1 MKVAFFTPYLP
12 YPPDTGGKIRSYYLL
27 RALSAYFCV
36 DLYTVYIG
44 QAPPETAVR
53 SLEECCNQ
61 VVLFPLK
68 KSWRTRDRLRRT
80 LSPLPRI
87 VDYFCTSASLEQAYE
102 HLSRGGYD
110 LLVADEICMTPYVE
124 MIPDRPRIIFR
135 HKVDYLHYREVARA
149 RPWGADKILEFME
162 SVKLQRYERAKM
174 GLYQGYVA
182 CSEGD
187 AAQIRQYALGI
198 PYIVI
203 PNGVDL
209 SAFVPSGRPKAS
221 QPTLLYVGSMYYP
234 PNVDAVQFFFQ
245 SICPSIWE
253 ARPEVRVQIV
263 GHMPPPEVQQW
274 ARWPGVE
281 VTGGVPDVRPYYEE
295 ATVFIVPLRLGGG
308 TRLKIPEA
316 MAMGLPVVSTSV
328 GAEGLDIHPGED
340 ILIADDPTSFAKSV
354 LQLLSD
360 PELRER
366 IAAGGRRLARQYD
379 WKELTRPLPEWVI
392 SVVDNWRWRRSNAH
406 CTAR

>member
-1 MKVAFFTPYLP
+1 V
-12 YPPDTGGKIRSYYLL
+12 
-27 RALSAYFCV
+27 
-36 DLYTVYIG
+36 
-44 QAPPETAVR
+44 
-53 SLEECCNQ
+53 
-61 VVLFPLK
+61 
-68 KSWRTRDRLRRT
+68 
-80 LSPLPRI
+80 
-87 VDYFCTSASLEQAYE
+87 VDYFCTPASLEQAHE

-135 HKVDYLHYREVARA
+135 QKVDYLHYREVARA
-149 RPWGADKILEFME
+149 RPWGTDKILEFME
-162 SVKLQRYERAKM
+162 SVKLQRYERARM

-187 AAQIRQYALGI
+187 AALICRYAPGI

-245 SICPSIWE
+245 SIYPSIRE
-253 ARPEVRVQIV
+253 AQPGIRVQIV
-263 GHMPPPEVQQW
+263 GHMPPPEVRQW
-274 ARWPGVE
+274 ERLPSVE

-316 MAMGLPVVSTSV
+316 MAMGLPVVSTRI
-328 GAEGLDIHPGED
+328 GAEGLDIQPGEN
-340 ILIADDPTSFAKSV
+340 ILIADDPVSFARSV

-366 IAAGGRRLARQYD
+366 IAAGGRRLAQRYD
-379 WKELTRPLPEWVI
+379 WKELTRPLPDWI
-392 SVVDNWRWRRSNAH
+392 LSVMDNWRQRRSDAH
-406 CTAR
+406 STAC